1 MQQQIVERFVILV
14 IAMYF
19 INTPLKIT
27 NGKRNELHQH
37 LLDKGIP
44 NAIYY
49 PVPLHAQKAYQDTR
63 YQENDFTV
71 TNHLIETVISLPM
84 HTELDEEQ
92 LAFITKTIND
102 FVG

>member
-1 MQQQIVERFVILV
+1 M
-14 IAMYF
+14 
-19 INTPLKIT
+19 

-37 LLDKGIP
+37 LLEKGIP

-49 PVPLHAQKAYQDTR
+49 PVPLHAQKAYQDNR
-63 YQENDFTV
+63 YQEDDFTT
-71 TNHLIETVISLPM
+71 TNELIETVISLPM

-102 FVG
+102 FV

>member
-1 MQQQIVERFVILV
+1 MQKKIVEICDSCDCHVFHQYTI
-14 IAMYF
+14 
-19 INTPLKIT
+19 KIT

-37 LLDKGIP
+37 LLDNGIP

-49 PVPLHAQKAYQDTR
+49 PVPLHAQKAYQDNR
-63 YQENDFTV
+63 YKEDDFTT
-71 TNHLIETVISLPM
+71 TNELIETVISLPM

>member
-1 MQQQIVERFVILV
+1 
-14 IAMYF
+14 MYKRQHQY
-19 INTPLKIT
+19 TLKIT

-63 YQENDFTV
+63 YKENDFTV
-71 TNHLIETVISLPM
+71 TNRLIETVISLPM